1 MFARRRMGGWTTQE
15 GPMSRFSRL
24 CALALV
30 CAATPAF
37 ADEESAWSV
46 EGNVAAMSDYVWR
59 GVSQTMEDPAAQA
72 ELTLSHESGFYVGAF
87 LSTVDF
93 TGPDD
98 EEDGMN
104 TEVNLWAGYTHE
116 LSDTVSLDVFYI
128 RYLYPGVN
136 EGFEIDFNEVTASLG
151 FGGNYTASVTYSDDA
166 MKLGGSSLYY
176 TLGGEWELESGFTV
190 AAGVGYYDLEDAIGE
205 SYTDYNVSIGK
216 SFGPMDVSLWY
227 TNTSG
232 FNEILGENLG
242 SAADGR
248 VGATL
253 SVNF

>member
-1 MFARRRMGGWTTQE
+1 M
-15 GPMSRFSRL
+15 PRFSRL
-24 CALALV
+24 CAFALV

-37 ADEESAWSV
+37 ADEEGAWSI

-59 GVSQTMEDPAAQA
+59 GVSQSQEDPAAQA
-72 ELTLSHESGFYVGAF
+72 ELTLSHESGFYAGAF

-98 EEDGMN
+98 EDDGMN
-104 TEVNLWAGYTHE
+104 TEVNLWLGYNHE
-116 LSDTVSLDVFYI
+116 FSDALNLDVYYV

-136 EGFEIDFNEVTASLG
+136 EGFDIDFNEVTVALG
-151 FGGNYTASVTYSDDA
+151 FAGNYTASVTYSDDA

-176 TLGGEWELESGFTV
+176 ALGGEWELESGFTL
-190 AAGVGYYDLEDAIGE
+190 AAAVGYYDLDNAIGE
-205 SYTDYNVSIGK
+205 GYTDYSVSIGK
-216 SFGPMDVSLWY
+216 GFGPLDVSLWY

-232 FNEILGENLG
+232 FNDTLGENLG

-248 VGATL
+248 VGVTL
-253 SVNF
+253 KVGF